1 MLVGFRSILWF
12 AVWDV
17 KHVSF
22 VFGAWDA
29 IHACYVL
36 ACHVWII
43 AESCYT
49 KFVFLKQCGVRYTSS
64 GQFSISDYVAR
75 MYIYTIPFS
84 IFCCEVV
91 CGIY

>member
-17 KHVSF
+17 KHVIF

-36 ACHVWII
+36 ACHVDLLDVGEKVVILTLCFWSSAGRCILL
-43 AESCYT
+43 
-49 KFVFLKQCGVRYTSS
+49 KFSS
-64 GQFSISDYVAR
+64 
-75 MYIYTIPFS
+75 
-84 IFCCEVV
+84 
-91 CGIY
+91 